1 MNEDKRDR
9 SPAGRFKYLADKRVS
24 RAISAIQSVGNLSE
38 RKNYEYSDDQ
48 VKQITD
54 ALTDAVQ
61 QVVDDFAR
69 NQRQRKNNF
78 QLK

>member
-9 SPAGRFKYLADKRVS
+9 SHAGRFKYLADKRVS

-61 QVVDDFAR
+61 QVMNDFAR

>member
-61 QVVDDFAR
+61 QVMDDFAR

>member
-61 QVVDDFAR
+61 QVMNDFAR